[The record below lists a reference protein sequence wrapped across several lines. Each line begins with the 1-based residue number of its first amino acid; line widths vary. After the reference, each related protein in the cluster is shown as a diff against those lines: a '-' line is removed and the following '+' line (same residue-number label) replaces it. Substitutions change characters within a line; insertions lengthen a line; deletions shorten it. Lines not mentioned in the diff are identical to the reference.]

1 MVFVIRRLLQAVL
14 LALVMS
20 VLVFAGVFA
29 IGNPADI
36 LIDPE
41 ATQAERL
48 RLIAQFGLDRPLHEQ
63 YFIFLGNIV
72 QGDFGNSFVFNRPA
86 LQLILER
93 MPATLELAFA
103 AIVVAVV
110 AGIPL
115 GLWAGLRPNAVSSK
129 TIMAGSILGF
139 SLPNFWQGIMMI
151 VIFSV
156 TLRWLPVTGRGP
168 VAEFLGIQSSLF
180 TLEGLRHI
188 ALPATNLATGLLAL
202 VIRLTRAGT
211 LEVMPLDFIRFA
223 RAKGLRQRRIIFVH
237 LLRNILIPVVTVVGM
252 SFGGLI
258 AFAVVTETIFAWPGM
273 GKLIIDSINV
283 LDRPVIVA
291 YLMVIVLVF
300 ILLNL
305 VVDVLYSIIDPR
317 IRLEEAGQ

>member
-1 MVFVIRRLLQAVL
+1 MVFVIRRLLQAML

-48 RLIAQFGLDRPLHEQ
+48 RLIAQLGLDRPLHEQ

-86 LQLILER
+86 LQLIFER

-103 AIVVAVV
+103 AVFIAVV
-110 AGIPL
+110 VGLPL
-115 GLWAGLRPNAVSSK
+115 GLWAGLKPDAISSK

-168 VAEFLGIQSSLF
+168 VGEFMGIHSSLF

-188 ALPATNLATGLLAL
+188 ALPAINLATGLLAL

-223 RAKGLRQRRIIFVH
+223 RAKGLREHRIIFIH

-305 VVDVLYSIIDPR
+305 IVDVLYSLIDPR
-317 IRLEEAGQ
+317 IRLEEAGE